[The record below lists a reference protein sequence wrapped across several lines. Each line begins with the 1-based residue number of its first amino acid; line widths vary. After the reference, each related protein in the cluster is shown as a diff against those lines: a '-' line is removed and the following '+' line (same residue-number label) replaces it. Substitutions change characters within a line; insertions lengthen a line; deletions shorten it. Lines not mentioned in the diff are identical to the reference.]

1 MEYISKKKDGIE
13 LVRLELTTVTVTKSA
28 ALGRPKAHT

>member
-1 MEYISKKKDGIE
+1 MGWISMKNDGIK